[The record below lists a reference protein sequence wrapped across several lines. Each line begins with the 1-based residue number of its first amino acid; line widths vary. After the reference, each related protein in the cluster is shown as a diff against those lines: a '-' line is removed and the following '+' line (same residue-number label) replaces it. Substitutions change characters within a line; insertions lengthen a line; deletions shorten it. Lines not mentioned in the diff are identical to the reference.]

1 MVLYII
7 LCLTLVVLRMLDDA
21 LSDYAFLF
29 LFSTDSLMRYQVALL
44 PWAIWFAVAS
54 WSLRAKIMWIDLEL
68 RSSSHFASC
77 RHKLSIAASILGICN
92 MMASARVFGWGGDPL
107 RTLDFR
113 TFVTLSTVLPSAF
126 FQPWTMTGTEI
137 AVSSPVA
144 LIHPL

>member
-54 WSLRAKIMWIDLEL
+54 WSLRAKIMWIDLE
-68 RSSSHFASC
+68 
-77 RHKLSIAASILGICN
+77 
-92 MMASARVFGWGGDPL
+92 
-107 RTLDFR
+107 
-113 TFVTLSTVLPSAF
+113 
-126 FQPWTMTGTEI
+126 
-137 AVSSPVA
+137 
-144 LIHPL
+144 